1 MCVDRENQYCQLSVL
16 LNLIYRLN
24 AMAIKILGN
33 YFADINKLTLKL
45 IWRGKRPRRV
55 TTVLKK
61 KKVNATLKSQNKVEG
76 CLNSPSTPRI
86 KL

>member
-24 AMAIKILGN
+24 AMAVKILGN
-33 YFADINKLTLKL
+33 YFADINKLTLKF

-61 KKVNATLKSQNKVEG
+61 KKVNASLKSQNKVEG